1 MSEIP
6 TNLLVDFV
14 FRGDCAVESK
24 WARAFMNVCGRSAGP
39 APHAVQIILPQ
50 PFGPVGSKLSIS
62 TRRLTV
68 SPYSV
73 TASKICFLISARGVL
88 RHRSSNAY
96 CSLCHHGRDMAE
108 VGSFPLT
115 YVTISTVTLSA
126 LKRMTINP

>member
-1 MSEIP
+1 VLRSSGWHSLKG
-6 TNLLVDFV
+6 NLPRFP
-14 FRGDCAVESK
+14 
-24 WARAFMNVCGRSAGP
+24 AGATQRIRHK